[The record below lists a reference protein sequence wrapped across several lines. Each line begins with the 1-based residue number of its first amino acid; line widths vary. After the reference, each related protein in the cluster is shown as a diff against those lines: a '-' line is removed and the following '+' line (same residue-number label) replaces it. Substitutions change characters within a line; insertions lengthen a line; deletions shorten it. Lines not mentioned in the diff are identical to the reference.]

1 MYAKIL
7 TVHVLIPN
15 DAHVALITDG
25 LNEGF
30 HEGFDPGMILDWAY
44 DDAGPEGIT
53 PPTVWVPDE
62 RLRSIDQG
70 GGFDSS
76 SDEAQM
82 LRDMVGYAAVA
93 FGIVGWPYERRQK

>member
-53 PPTVWVPDE
+53 PPTVWVPDAYE
-62 RLRSIDQG
+62 EGDFLSHLQPVRPP
-70 GGFDSS
+70 DSLG
-76 SDEAQM
+76 AC
-82 LRDMVGYAAVA
+82 
-93 FGIVGWPYERRQK
+93 P